1 MYYNENGEINILN
14 KKEKVVKWVQDRQKL
29 LMRIV
34 KW

>member
-1 MYYNENGEINILN
+1 MKMVKVNILN

-34 KW
+34 IW

>member
-1 MYYNENGEINILN
+1 MKMVKINILN
-14 KKEKVVKWVQDRQKL
+14 KKEKVVKWVQDKQKL

>member
-1 MYYNENGEINILN
+1 MKMVKINILN

-34 KW
+34 K

>member
-1 MYYNENGEINILN
+1 MKMVKVNILN

>member
-1 MYYNENGEINILN
+1 MKMVKINILN